1 MSLYFKFIFLSFVLS
16 TLFLKLNCLKSL
28 KKKRNYQEQQFSQN
42 QILHLIKNRDT
53 KMFLHQLLR
62 GTIPFQH
69 RGPGG
74 SQLNSVQNVKKKIE
88 RDLDSGEN

>member
-1 MSLYFKFIFLSFVLS
+1 
-16 TLFLKLNCLKSL
+16 
-28 KKKRNYQEQQFSQN
+28 
-42 QILHLIKNRDT
+42 
-53 KMFLHQLLR
+53 MFLHQLLC